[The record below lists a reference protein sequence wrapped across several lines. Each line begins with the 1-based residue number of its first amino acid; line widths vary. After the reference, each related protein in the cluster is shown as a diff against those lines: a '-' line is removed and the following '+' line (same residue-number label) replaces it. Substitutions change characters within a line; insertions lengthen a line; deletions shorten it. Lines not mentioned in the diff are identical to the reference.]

1 MNVLNFATADSYV
14 EWSLLDLPHNLVTGF
29 TIAFWANI
37 TATDLGGVVFSE
49 EIVSGADLTGL
60 TLDFGGSNF
69 LYFVDKGATPS
80 QYADAGYAGTWH
92 HFAYVFTGTNVNL
105 YIDGA
110 LILAGSGPLTQG
122 FKKGSRMRLGKS
134 YAGDLPSSTFKI
146 CNFHLYLRELTIV
159 EIVQLMQ
166 YQGYY
171 FTDLET
177 FFKLDK
183 LSDTFINSISG
194 ARYSYTASG
203 VTLEDTN
210 ALDIY
215 NFKYGNVVVPQATI
229 GNALMEPQFVS
240 IPKMISA
247 GELLLQTE
255 KDLTGCSILEL
266 LIKNSA
272 GQQILAPI
280 DPYVWYHFDETSGIV
295 IKDSSKNSRYGT
307 LFPGSGGGFIPGKL
321 GNAILFVGDT
331 YVNGGDI
338 AGFEFN
344 QPFSLEAWIYFT
356 NDGYPRTIMSRI
368 DRTAQNRGF
377 SFFTNDGYL
386 TLYISSDE
394 SIGKTIYV
402 YTNIQVG
409 DAAFHH
415 VVATYS
421 GSGLASGIKLYI
433 DGVQQSVGISADG
446 LAGGTI
452 LNSAKFTVGCA
463 NGIDLYYFGSI
474 DEVVVYS
481 QVLTQD
487 QIDFR
492 YNSGLGTEIMIQQSF
507 VSAIPGQVCFSIP
520 PLVLATPGEYQV
532 QLKYGND
539 VFVDYSPIHK
549 LEILDT
555 LD

>member
-1 MNVLNFATADSYV
+1 MNVLNFSTVDSYV

-29 TIAFWANI
+29 TLAFWANI
-37 TATDLGGVVFSE
+37 IATDLGGVVLSE

-60 TLDFGGSNF
+60 TLDFGGSNY

-80 QYADAGYAGTWH
+80 QYTDIGYAGAWH
-92 HFAYVFTGTNVNL
+92 HFVYVFTGTNVNL
-105 YIDGA
+105 YIDGVFV
-110 LILAGSGPLTQG
+110 LAGSGPLTQG

-134 YAGDLPSSTFKI
+134 YVGDLPSSIFKI
-146 CNFHLYLRELTIV
+146 CNLHLYLRELTIV
-159 EIVQLMQ
+159 EIVRLMQ

-183 LSDTFINSISG
+183 LSDTFINHISG
-194 ARYSYTASG
+194 AVYTYTASG
-203 VTLEDTN
+203 VTLEDTH

-215 NFKYGNVVVPQATI
+215 NFKYGTNVVPQATI
-229 GNALMEPQFVS
+229 GNALGEPQFVS
-240 IPKMISA
+240 IPKMTSA

-255 KDLTGCSILEL
+255 KDLSGCSILEL
-266 LIKNSA
+266 FLKNSS
-272 GQQILAPI
+272 GQQIFASI
-280 DPYVWYHFDETSGIV
+280 DSYVWYHFDETSGIS
-295 IKDSSKNSRYGT
+295 IKDSSKNSRYAT
-307 LFPGSGGGFIPGKL
+307 LIPGSGGGYIPGKL

-331 YVNGGDI
+331 YVDGGDI
-338 AGFEFN
+338 ANFEYS

-377 SFFTNDGYL
+377 QFFTNDGYL
-386 TLYISSDE
+386 TLYISNDE

-402 YTNIQVG
+402 YTNVQVG

-415 VVATYS
+415 VVATYD
-421 GSGLASGIKLYI
+421 GSGLAAGIKLYI
-433 DGVQQSVGISADG
+433 DGVQQSVGITSDG

-452 LNSAKFTVGCA
+452 LNLAKFTIGCA
-463 NGIDLYYFGSI
+463 NAIDLFYFGSI

-481 QVLTQD
+481 QVLNQD

-492 YNSGLGTEIMIQQSF
+492 YNSGLGTEIMIQQGF
-507 VSAIPGQVCFSIP
+507 VSVIPGQVCFSIP

-532 QLKYGND
+532 QLKFGND

-549 LEILDT
+549 LEVLAT
-555 LD
+555 LE